1 MYRQRELFSDMESET
16 GSSDEET
23 TISGS
28 IVHEGK
34 SRMRRSA
41 SLDTDLDSFRIRNR
55 SNSTQSYFKV
65 SCWEFLSSP
74 RACRLSGAELRIT
87 EIN

>member
-1 MYRQRELFSDMESET
+1 MNFVYRQRELFSDMESET

-65 SCWEFLSSP
+65 SCWSF
-74 RACRLSGAELRIT
+74 
-87 EIN
+87 

>member
-1 MYRQRELFSDMESET
+1 MESET

-74 RACRLSGAELRIT
+74 LACRLSGASKNRD
-87 EIN
+87 